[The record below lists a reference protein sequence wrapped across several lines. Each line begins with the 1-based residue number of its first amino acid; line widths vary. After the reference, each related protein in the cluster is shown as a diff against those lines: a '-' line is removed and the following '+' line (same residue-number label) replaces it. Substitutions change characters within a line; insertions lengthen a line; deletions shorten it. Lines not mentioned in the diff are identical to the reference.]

1 MSTDNGKQTLESM
14 SQAVW
19 YNKWTV
25 KKFESFLKGDILEIG
40 CGIGNFTNFLKKFG
54 NVWAIDIVDSYI
66 KQTSQIEGGGINAG
80 FGDIEKGEYFFKDR
94 KFDSVV
100 CLNVLEHIKDDK
112 RALKNIHELLKADG
126 NLILL
131 VPAYDFLFGEID
143 KSIGHFRRYYKNQ
156 LKNILEDMGFK
167 VIKSRVINFLGG
179 IGWWISSRIFSS
191 NKVNE
196 SNIKIFNLIAPLV
209 LSIED
214 IFEPPLGTSILII
227 AKK

>member
-1 MSTDNGKQTLESM
+1 MKNSNAKDTLESM

-25 KKFESFLKGDILEIG
+25 KKFKSFLKGDILEVG

-66 KQTSQIEGGGINAG
+66 KQTSQIEGGGINVG

-112 RALKNIHELLKADG
+112 RALKNIRELLKADG

-131 VPAYDFLFGEID
+131 VPAYDFLFGAID
-143 KSIGHFRRYYKNQ
+143 KSIGHFRRYDKNQ

-179 IGWWISSRIFSS
+179 IGWWISSKLFST
-191 NKVNE
+191 NKIDE
-196 SNIKIFNLIAPLV
+196 SNIKIFNLIAPLA
-209 LSIED
+209 LPIED

>member
-54 NVWAIDIVDSYI
+54 NVWAIDINENYLKQSVDPDI
-66 KQTSQIEGGGINAG
+66 KIGL
-80 FGDIEKGEYFFKDR
+80 GDIEKGEYFFTKR
-94 KFDSVV
+94 KFDTIV
-100 CLNVLEHIKDDK
+100 CLNVLEHIRDDK

>member
-25 KKFESFLKGDILEIG
+25 KKFESFLKGDMLEVG

-66 KQTSQIEGGGINAG
+66 KQTSRIEGGGINVG
-80 FGDIEKGEYFFKDR
+80 FGDIEKGKYFFTKQ
-94 KFDSVV
+94 KFDTIV

-112 RALKNIHELLKADG
+112 KALENMYGLLNKNGQLV
-126 NLILL
+126 LL
-131 VPAYDFLFGEID
+131 VPAFDFLMGEID
-143 KSIGHFRRYYKNQ
+143 RSIGHFRRYDKKL
-156 LKNILEDMGFK
+156 LKNLLEDTGFK
-167 VIKSRVINFLGG
+167 IIKSRVINFLGG
-179 IGWWISSRIFSS
+179 IGWWISSKIFSS

-209 LSIED
+209 LPIED